1 MLTAGAVF
9 SDHMVLQRGKA
20 IPIWGKAAPLSE
32 VCVSLDRQTVTGVSQ
47 QSGAWMVHLPA
58 TDTARGLQMTI
69 SCGDEK
75 LEFSDIS
82 VGEVWFAGGQSN
94 MELELIN
101 PCFLILPQFILQMME
116 DCLLLS
122 FTILPIHGKHLKG

>member
-69 SCGDEK
+69 SCGEQ
-75 LEFSDIS
+75 LQIS
-82 VGEVWFAGGQSN
+82 MQDF
-94 MELELIN
+94 
-101 PCFLILPQFILQMME
+101 
-116 DCLLLS
+116 
-122 FTILPIHGKHLKG
+122 